1 MSFSSSKPSTPSPDP
16 KAILLADLESG
27 GGGKKATN
35 VTIHSVDSSSV
46 RPVLGRRKTTH
57 SNLDST
63 ATDAQAY
70 EEDEDA
76 LTKVGNFLW
85 KIHSAN
91 ILTRYALYILPVGA
105 LLAVPLVLTDTIY
118 KDATADGVRLLGI
131 FVWIEILWV
140 SLWLCKLFAKTVPFI
155 FQAVCGLV
163 STGIR
168 KYSLVLAALEVPISL
183 FFWSIVAFG
192 TANVICAFQKV
203 CAPEGGWVD
212 TLKTVF
218 KAGIIVAAIFLGEKT
233 LIQIISINYHRKQYD
248 EKIRESKKLI
258 RLLDLLY
265 DASRTLFPEY
275 CREFELEDAEI
286 QGNTLA
292 EVREAMAKAGVGVKI
307 FNDMGRARD
316 KVTAAFGVMASDI
329 AGKEV
334 FSTTSAHSVVVE
346 ALETERGSKALARR
360 LWLSFVG
367 DSRDVLLKT
376 DLLEVL
382 GEARS
387 TEADIIFAALDR
399 DGNGDV
405 SMEEMNMLVVGI
417 GEERKNRATSMQDIS
432 HAIGVLDKILGFIV
446 LIAIALIYATFFSE
460 AFAARATQLWTTFTG
475 LAFAIGGTVTE
486 FLACIIFLFVK
497 HPYDVGDRV
506 DIKDVQLVVERISLM
521 YSVFRRI
528 DSDKTV
534 QIPHNIANTLWIEN
548 VSRSKPMKEQYN
560 FSVCAATSNAD
571 ILALRAELENF
582 VLAPENKRDFQ
593 GDVDVEL
600 ISLGDLKQ
608 LDLRVEIRHK
618 SNFSNEHLRQIR
630 RNKFMCK
637 LLATMRS
644 IPIDPPGGNDA
655 AVGSSDNPTYSVTVS
670 DSEAASFRTARK
682 EDLDGKRLFP
692 ADTLFSGSAAPDG
705 VSSAW
710 ETNAPPAAAGVTGR
724 RGHAANG
731 MRPSQETSRVSRDSM
746 RFGLGSYLQ
755 PGGLR

>member
-1 MSFSSSKPSTPSPDP
+1 MAFSSNSSTPSKDVNS
-16 KAILLADLESG
+16 ILLSDLES

-35 VTIHSVDSSSV
+35 ITIHSVDSASE

-57 SNLDST
+57 SNLDAAPRT
-63 ATDAQAY
+63 GAY
-70 EEDEDA
+70 EEEEDT

-91 ILTRYALYILPVGA
+91 VLTRYALYILPVAA
-105 LLAVPLVLTDTIY
+105 LLAVPLILTDTVW
-118 KDATADGVRLLGI
+118 KDSKAGNVRLLGI
-131 FVWIEILWV
+131 FVWIEVIWIGLWA
-140 SLWLCKLFAKTVPFI
+140 CKLLAKGLPFA
-155 FQAVCGLV
+155 FQAACGLI
-163 STGIR
+163 STGVR

-183 FFWSIVAFG
+183 FFWSILAFATTG
-192 TANVICAFQKV
+192 VICAFGETCETAWLK
-203 CAPEGGWVD
+203 

-218 KAGIIVAAIFLGEKT
+218 KAGIIVAAIFLAEKT

-248 EKIRESKKLI
+248 EKIKENKKLI

-265 DASRTLFPEY
+265 DASRMLFPEY

-286 QGNTLA
+286 QGNTLH
-292 EVREAMAKAGVGVKI
+292 EVREAMAKAGVGTKI

-329 AGKEV
+329 TGKEV

-376 DLLEVL
+376 DLMEVL
-382 GEARS
+382 GGNRASEA
-387 TEADIIFAALDR
+387 EIIFAALDR

-405 SMEEMNMLVVGI
+405 SMEEMTMLVVGL

-432 HAIGVLDKILGFIV
+432 HAIGVLDKILSFIV

-460 AFAARATQLWTTFTG
+460 AFASRATQLWTTFTG

-548 VSRSKPMKEQYN
+548 VSRSKSMKEQYN

-571 ILALRAELENF
+571 ILALRAELEKF
-582 VLAPENKRDFQ
+582 VQAPENKRDFQ
-593 GDVDVEL
+593 NDIDMEL
-600 ISLGDLKQ
+600 IGVGDLKQ

-618 SNFSNEHLRQIR
+618 VSPQFS
-630 RNKFMCK
+630 M
-637 LLATMRS
+637 ATE
-644 IPIDPPGGNDA
+644 ILG
-655 AVGSSDNPTYSVTVS
+655 
-670 DSEAASFRTARK
+670 RK
-682 EDLDGKRLFP
+682 
-692 ADTLFSGSAAPDG
+692 
-705 VSSAW
+705 
-710 ETNAPPAAAGVTGR
+710 
-724 RGHAANG
+724 
-731 MRPSQETSRVSRDSM
+731 
-746 RFGLGSYLQ
+746 Y
-755 PGGLR
+755 